1 MLDFGNYPTPVEH
14 LARLS
19 TAKTALWVKRDD
31 LTNPLYGGSK
41 VRKLGALLEDAQNR
55 GAKRVVTLGAIG
67 SHHVLATGVFGKLA
81 GFSVEAVV
89 MPRPESPHVL
99 STARASVAQGVQLIP
114 ARSYAEAV
122 QRLAL
127 RVAEGS
133 YAIPA
138 GGSSRVGTLGVMA
151 AAVELEAQVR
161 IGVLPEPDLIV
172 VALGSGGT
180 AAGLCAGLLHTTLQ
194 TRVLGVV
201 VAEPSKVFAHKAR
214 TLAEQLVEPDARKDA
229 AARLEVERAFLGEG
243 YGIPTNAGEH
253 AAREAER
260 CGLVLDETYTAKAFA
275 AALSRIALGRERTV
289 LFWNTL
295 SSANMEHLLLDAPE
309 EHELPPEIRGLARF
323 QTPASEAA
331 EGPKER

>member
-14 LARLS
+14 LAGLS

-41 VRKLGALLEDAQNR
+41 VRKLGPLLEDAKSR
-55 GAKRVVTLGAIG
+55 CAKRIVTLGAIG

-99 STARASVAQGVQLIP
+99 STARASVGQGVQLIP
-114 ARSYAEAV
+114 ATSYAEAM

-138 GGSSRVGTLGVMA
+138 GGSSRLGTLGIVA
-151 AAVELEAQVR
+151 AAAELEAQVQN
-161 IGVLPEPDLIV
+161 GVLPEPDLVV

-180 AAGLCAGLLHTTLQ
+180 AAGLCAGLVQTTLR
-194 TRVLGVV
+194 TRVLAVA
-201 VAEPSKVFAHKAR
+201 VAEPSRVFAHKAR
-214 TLAEQLVEPDARKDA
+214 RLAAELLEPAARTDV
-229 AARLEVERAFLGEG
+229 AARLEVELTFLGEG
-243 YGIPTNAGEH
+243 YGIPTGASEY
-253 AAREAER
+253 AASEAER
-260 CGLVLDETYTAKAFA
+260 CGLVLDETYTSKAFA
-275 AALSRIALGRERTV
+275 AALTRVALGRERTV

-295 SSANMEHLLLDAPE
+295 SSANLNHLLLDAPE
-309 EHELPPEIRGLARF
+309 ERELPSEVRQLARVH
-323 QTPASEAA
+323 ASMREAA
-331 EGPKER
+331 EVSKGR